1 MLTTLLPCLISW
13 IVVVNNVAVTVTAL
27 NITADSPYES
37 HSFVLLTKKQ
47 RQTLKEQARG
57 MPSGGLSVTT
67 TTATSAHYYKQSQ
80 ALSSSSSSSSSSSW
94 IKKNQVSPPD
104 KDEDRALG
112 GKKKAKGGK
121 KAGKKKGKKGGDD
134 DDDDDCNLFL
144 DECSLECSDFFES
157 ISSMEPSPTFCLD
170 TCTTCSSCDCT
181 EGECFQTCACDEFI
195 QQGLFAESTNFECC
209 DQILA
214 FDPQIALDV
223 GCPPCDNPLYA
234 QGCNAVFEG
243 LFGPDGINEPIPEGL
258 CENNYCVC
266 SAIICPLVG
275 LDGGD
280 VDSCNGNCFC
290 HEVLEDDPASNPIAA
305 STCPSCTY
313 NPQVR
318 QAICE
323 DFPEDEFG
331 TDFCDATLC
340 PCLDKCYKDTFD
352 FFLFFEEN
360 YFAFC
365 YEECICDTIDP
376 LREGQCNE
384 EFVCLEGCK
393 EEIQEPFMLDDG
405 TTELICDDACGCIT
419 SCTKGDLLC
428 ERTCGCNTVRPGRG
442 VVPNQDVYDGLN
454 CPCVDSLTSVG
465 GVNLYYGNFQLGC
478 LDDCEDACELI
489 LGEAGQDAPI
499 EEVCHDKEPS
509 ACGCL
514 NTNCILRD
522 PPLTPEEF
530 NICASDCFCHEAEY
544 LVFEEFAD
552 PAVLDFLGCEV

>member
-1 MLTTLLPCLISW
+1 MRTHTLARSLTATTTTLLLLPQTSL
-13 IVVVNNVAVTVTAL
+13 AFPAL
-27 NITADSPYES
+27 LAAST
-37 HSFVLLTKKQ
+37 F
-47 RQTLKEQARG
+47 
-57 MPSGGLSVTT
+57 
-67 TTATSAHYYKQSQ
+67 
-80 ALSSSSSSSSSSSW
+80 SSSSSSSSSW

-376 LREGQCNE
+376 LREGAVQFPTFWN
-384 EFVCLEGCK
+384 
-393 EEIQEPFMLDDG
+393 
-405 TTELICDDACGCIT
+405 
-419 SCTKGDLLC
+419 
-428 ERTCGCNTVRPGRG
+428 
-442 VVPNQDVYDGLN
+442 
-454 CPCVDSLTSVG
+454 
-465 GVNLYYGNFQLGC
+465 GNFIGTH
-478 LDDCEDACELI
+478 AVAFAFVFFF
-489 LGEAGQDAPI
+489 GAVSQDNVMRNLCAWR
-499 EEVCHDKEPS
+499 VARKRSKNHLCWTM
-509 ACGCL
+509 A
-514 NTNCILRD
+514 LR
-522 PPLTPEEF
+522 
-530 NICASDCFCHEAEY
+530 N
-544 LVFEEFAD
+544 
-552 PAVLDFLGCEV
+552 